1 MSCARIRNK
10 PLKFL
15 DPQQKLILDLK
26 DEIKRLRNENI
37 KLRRT
42 ISTTAP
48 STADNNQNNN
58 NIDNNSM
65 NNDNIISELNEEI
78 IDIEN
83 KQIES
88 VHNLINTTKN
98 KNLVNNITGGR
109 IYAKVYKNQKIAPK
123 DGKISKID
131 LYGHEVMQLLASSST
146 GNSFSSNSS
155 MNYSYDSY
163 NSNIDNLSDNG
174 SNSENNDHHSI
185 SSTKSRSSK
194 SSRRN
199 KAFLINHDPNSEEI
213 HDLVRRGATG
223 PLIFRNRKAGQSSV
237 TTIAPIKETSYFVIP
252 PAQSRL
258 KSMEGKIK
266 EELYKMLVIEQ
277 KSSNLV
283 TSGDIDI
290 NDIGYDE
297 SNNSIEVS
305 NGSRKSS
312 GNESVQIM
320 PLSSNHRQQLDNNN
334 NSNNNNDKRNTGK
347 KTKKKLKTK
356 EKEKELKQRSF
367 YLKEPIEPPVWK
379 AQKKVS
385 PYVAH
390 LFKKSSSTNSN
401 SGGGGGGG
409 GGNNVNGSNRVS
421 HANGAKRNKNI
432 SKHKG
437 VILPPIVLATNT
449 TTANIDADAIA
460 FNNDDGEEQEYKTV
474 LNYNENI
481 TNYKNSKSKSIGIAD
496 ETVDLLPPIGKMLNT
511 DAMKKKIV
519 EDNQS
524 ILLLPPII
532 SSATTILPDSSSDMR
547 VKPKKI
553 KNIHPPTT
561 ITSTTTDSIA
571 STAIVSKQKP
581 TKLVPILPKISQ
593 LNTCTTTTINSNN
606 NMYGINIDK
615 TSGASSSGSYKA
627 MLISSRKE
635 DDSTTRS
642 STGDDGLSDY
652 SYIHRYDDDDDDDDS
667 SNHGNHYAHIDPDL
681 VEHLVINDIVSCG
694 DGKDNIRE
702 KLMKVELSLAQE
714 REVCIGSSC
723 YLKHHHL
730 YYNFNDHHH

>member
-48 STADNNQNNN
+48 STADNNN

-98 KNLVNNITGGR
+98 KNLVNSITGGR
-109 IYAKVYKNQKIAPK
+109 IYAKVYKNQKIVPK

-131 LYGHEVMQLLASSST
+131 LYGHEVMQLLASNST

-199 KAFLINHDPNSEEI
+199 KAVLINHDPNSEEI

-223 PLIFRNRKAGQSSV
+223 PLIFRNRKAGQSSI
-237 TTIAPIKETSYFVIP
+237 TNIAPIKETSYFVIP

-266 EELYKMLVIEQ
+266 EELYKMLVNEQ

-283 TSGDIDI
+283 TSSVIDF

-297 SNNSIEVS
+297 SNNSIEGC
-305 NGSRKSS
+305 NGRRKSS
-312 GNESVQIM
+312 GSVQIM
-320 PLSSNHRQQLDNNN
+320 PLLSNHRQQHDNDNN
-334 NSNNNNDKRNTGK
+334 NNNNDKSNTEK

-401 SGGGGGGG
+401 SGGGG
-409 GGNNVNGSNRVS
+409 NNVNGSNRVS

-460 FNNDDGEEQEYKTV
+460 FNDDDGKEQEYKTD
-474 LNYNENI
+474 LNNNENI
-481 TNYKNSKSKSIGIAD
+481 TNYKNRKSKSIGIAD
-496 ETVDLLPPIGKMLNT
+496 ETVDLLPPMGKMLNT
-511 DAMKKKIV
+511 DTMKKKIV

-524 ILLLPPII
+524 ILLLLPPII
-532 SSATTILPDSSSDMR
+532 SSATTILPDSSNDMR
-547 VKPKKI
+547 VKPKKT
-553 KNIHPPTT
+553 KNIHQPTT

-571 STAIVSKQKP
+571 TTAIVSKQKP

-593 LNTCTTTTINSNN
+593 LNSCTTTTINSNN
-606 NMYGINIDK
+606 NMYGINIDN

-635 DDSTTRS
+635 DDLTTRS
-642 STGDDGLSDY
+642 STGDEGLIDY
-652 SYIHRYDDDDDDDDS
+652 SNIHRYDDDDS
-667 SNHGNHYAHIDPDL
+667 SNHDNHYAHIDPDL

-723 YLKHHHL
+723 NLKH
-730 YYNFNDHHH
+730 